1 MCSLKVVKVVLPS
14 LPVKTFSVLP
24 FNVAN
29 ITTTPT
35 YQCTNPASKHAV
47 MCKSVFSTS
56 DVNTS
61 PASAVI
67 TLNSYLPLHVC
78 DVPVPKTYNVTFV
91 KCLHPYLVLKM
102 SPPYPHFMLSFITL
116 LVHVILNFQLTKMI
130 LAFNVFSIFN
140 LITLNYMKCYINLSW
155 RLTNYIN

>member
-35 YQCTNPASKHAV
+35 YQYTNPASKHAV

-56 DVNTS
+56 DVNAS

-67 TLNSYLPLHVC
+67 TFNSYLPYMFVIYLC
-78 DVPVPKTYNVTFV
+78 LQTYNVTFV
-91 KCLHPYLVLKM
+91 KRLHPYRFLKM
-102 SPPYPHFMLSFITL
+102 SPPYPYFMLSFITL
-116 LVHVILNFQLTKMI
+116 LIHVILNFQLTKII